1 VSQQDADPHRFS
13 DALRSLARSLG
24 AADWQL
30 GVMSKMQ
37 RGPVSFTVPVRNGHR
52 TDMLQRHLLCRA
64 TNSHDP
70 RPDGT
75 CRDCG
80 AVVEPDAPVCAPDV
94 AIPVRPDEVE
104 P

>member
-1 VSQQDADPHRFS
+1 MSQQDADPHRFS

-64 TNSHDP
+64 TGLHDR
-70 RPDGT
+70 RPDGM
-75 CRDCG
+75 CRDCEG
-80 AVVEPDAPVCAPDV
+80 PATEPVCADDV
-94 AIPVRPDEVE
+94 LIHAQPDEDQQ
-104 P
+104 